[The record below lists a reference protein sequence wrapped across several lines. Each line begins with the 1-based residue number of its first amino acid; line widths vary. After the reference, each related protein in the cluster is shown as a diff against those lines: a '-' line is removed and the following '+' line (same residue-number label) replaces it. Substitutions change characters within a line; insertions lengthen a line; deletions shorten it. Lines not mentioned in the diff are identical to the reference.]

1 MRTENFYVKKP
12 ILFYEELTNIYDKFP
27 NLLDEF
33 EKQFINYKINS
44 IIFDAVEANN
54 RLENNVLDN
63 NVSEEETNTS
73 SYNEIE
79 NSYNKSLGLLEN
91 NESSLNALFQQIFDE
106 GKKMRN
112 IVNTNTEKINK
123 FNKEYNSSEKKLHNY
138 INNSEASYGL
148 YYDSRKNYIVELTNI
163 LILFLTIIVGGGL
176 LHKNKPN

>member
-1 MRTENFYVKKP
+1 MRTEKFYVKKP
-12 ILFYEELTNIYDKFP
+12 ILFSEELTNIYNKFP
-27 NLLDEF
+27 NLLDQF

-44 IIFDAVEANN
+44 IIFHAIEANN
-54 RLENNVLDN
+54 RLDN

-79 NSYNKSLGLLEN
+79 NSYNKSLGLLKN
-91 NESSLNALFQQIFDE
+91 NETSLKALFQQIFDE

-112 IVNTNTEKINK
+112 IVNTNTEKIKK